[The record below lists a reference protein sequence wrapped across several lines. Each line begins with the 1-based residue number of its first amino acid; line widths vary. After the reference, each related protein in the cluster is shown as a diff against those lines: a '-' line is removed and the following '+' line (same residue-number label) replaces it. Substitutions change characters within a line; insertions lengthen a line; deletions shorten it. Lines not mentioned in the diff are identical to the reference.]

1 MDQRMHGNHAHTAAA
16 MADSVEVPVQR
27 SMRVVLRIA
36 IGAAFALS
44 LAACS
49 ATDSANNRID
59 ATQSSVASTGTPSVK
74 SKKTGGYAKLGK
86 PYTVRGKTY
95 YPKDEPNYSAEG
107 IASWYG
113 PKFHGGKTANGET
126 FDMRSISAAHKTLP
140 MPSYVRVTN
149 LSNKRSII
157 VRVNN
162 RGPFVGNRLID
173 VSHRTAELLGFAKNG
188 VARVRV
194 DYVGPASIDGSDHV
208 QLAGTLTQDGTL
220 AQPPGASQAVQVA
233 EAQPSVTEAAETVAT
248 NETEATQE
256 QSAQDALETQVA
268 DAQSFVPGVA
278 EAVPTNGQGVPVPL
292 RRPDSSAT
300 QVASVSNAGWSSG
313 AEPVQGMGYSGQPGS
328 ESAR

>member
-1 MDQRMHGNHAHTAAA
+1 MDQQVHGAHDHVAVGAAV
-16 MADSVEVPVQR
+16 SVEVPVQR
-27 SMRVVLRIA
+27 SMPVVLRFA
-36 IGAAFALS
+36 MGLAFAFS

-59 ATQSSVASTGTPSVK
+59 ANQSSVASASAPSLR

-95 YPKDEPNYSAEG
+95 YPKEDPNYSAEG

-113 PKFHGGKTANGET
+113 PKFDGGKTANGET
-126 FDMRSISAAHKTLP
+126 FDMKSISAAHKTLP

-149 LSNKRSII
+149 LNNKRSII

-208 QLAGTLTQDGTL
+208 QLAGTLKQDGTL
-220 AQPPGASQAVQVA
+220 AQPPGTSEAVQMADASASSADVPENVA
-233 EAQPSVTEAAETVAT
+233 A
-248 NETEATQE
+248 NETEAVQE

-268 DAQSFVPGVA
+268 DAQAFVPGVE
-278 EAVPTNGQGVPVPL
+278 EAVPTSRGGAPMPMK
-292 RRPDSSAT
+292 RPNLAST
-300 QVASVSNAGWSSG
+300 QVASVSNAGWSTG
-313 AEPVQGMGYSGQPGS
+313 AEPVQGMGYAGQPGS
-328 ESAR
+328 DMAR

>member
-1 MDQRMHGNHAHTAAA
+1 MSGANAQQSVC
-16 MADSVEVPVQR
+16 MAESIEVPARR
-27 SMRVVLRIA
+27 SMRGVLRGVL
-36 IGAAFALS
+36 GAVFACS

-49 ATDSANNRID
+49 ATDSANNRLS
-59 ATQSSVASTGTPSVK
+59 ASQPSVATPSVK
-74 SKKTGGYAKLGK
+74 SKITGGYAKVGK

-95 YPKDEPNYSAEG
+95 YPKEDQDYSAEG
-107 IASWYG
+107 VASWYG

-126 FDMRSISAAHKTLP
+126 FDMKSISAAHKTLP

-149 LSNKRSII
+149 LGNSRSII

-208 QLAGTLTQDGTL
+208 QLAATLTQDGTL
-220 AQPPGASQAVQVA
+220 AQPPGASEAVQVA
-233 EAQPSVTEAAETVAT
+233 EADTSAADAPEVVAANEAEAA
-248 NETEATQE
+248 QE
-256 QSAQDALETQVA
+256 MSAQEALETQVA
-268 DAQSFVPGVA
+268 DAQAFVPGVA
-278 EAVPTNGQGVPVPL
+278 EAVPANRGGVPVPMK
-292 RRPDSSAT
+292 RPGSAST
-300 QVASVSNAGWSSG
+300 QVAAVTQAGWSTG

-328 ESAR
+328 EARR